1 MRILPDEAALTT
13 QAEALLNQCRRAG
26 LTLATAESC
35 TGGLIA
41 ATLTAIPGCSDVVA
55 GGFVTYSNALKSTAL
70 GVPAAL
76 IASEGAVSEPVAL
89 AMAQGVLARTEAD
102 LAVAVTGI
110 AGPGGGGPTRPVGLV
125 WLAAVRRGLPP
136 VAHRHVF
143 AGDRQQVR
151 SSTVAAALTLLA
163 YCGGGAGGGCPP
175 PEGPGPGSI

>member
-1 MRILPDEAALTT
+1 
-13 QAEALLNQCRRAG
+13 
-26 LTLATAESC
+26 
-35 TGGLIA
+35 
-41 ATLTAIPGCSDVVA
+41 
-55 GGFVTYSNALKSTAL
+55 
-70 GVPAAL
+70 
-76 IASEGAVSEPVAL
+76 
-89 AMAQGVLARTEAD
+89 MAQGVLARTEAD

-110 AGPGGGGPTRPVGLV
+110 AGPGGGSPTRPVGLV

-136 VAHRHVF
+136 VAQRHVF